1 MDYQVLGTKYDH
13 QVKYDLRVQSDHRQW
28 ATWVQTATG
37 PQDTPRNGEG
47 GGPKAGQDH
56 TSVTR
61 AKVYHKTE
69 AGQTGP
75 LDERPETDGAK
86 GRNRPRFPRPA
97 AAGIRG
103 NQMVG
108 FSLLN
113 SEFRRIGSSDLSR
126 FSRRAGHPDGPG
138 PPGAAGGLPPSLQ
151 ALEEEKEGGE
161 EGGGFA

>member
-108 FSLLN
+108 FQS
-113 SEFRRIGSSDLSR
+113 
-126 FSRRAGHPDGPG
+126 P
-138 PPGAAGGLPPSLQ
+138 
-151 ALEEEKEGGE
+151 
-161 EGGGFA
+161 